1 MFDAEAA
8 GRRVVAALARR
19 DMRASA
25 VVSADDAAFALRL
38 AGVRK
43 SYRRHLWSRPHEA
56 LRGVDLELA
65 RGRVLGLAGPNG
77 SGKSTVLR
85 LVAGLEGADAGVVR
99 VLGAD
104 PRADGVQRRV
114 GYLPDDSP
122 FPAELDARSAL
133 ELLAALHDLPRAGL
147 RERGD
152 ALLDLVGLAA
162 RARTPLSAYS
172 RGMLRRFGLAQ
183 AWLCEPELVL
193 LDEPT
198 AGLDA
203 PGYAALARLFDS
215 ARARGTTVVLA
226 SHLSDDFREHADELA
241 IVLDGRIALRG
252 PCAELLREN
261 GLQDLYRRSA
271 ESSS

>member
-1 MFDAEAA
+1 M
-8 GRRVVAALARR
+8 
-19 DMRASA
+19 
-25 VVSADDAAFALRL
+25 SADDAAFALRL

-43 SYRRHLWSRPHEA
+43 SYRRHLWSRPHAA

-85 LVAGLEGADAGVVR
+85 LLASLERADAGVVR

-104 PRADGVQRRV
+104 PRANGVQRRV

-122 FPAELDARSAL
+122 FPGELDARAAL
-133 ELLAALHDLPRAGL
+133 ELLGALHAQPRAGF
-147 RERGD
+147 RERAE
-152 ALLDLVGLAA
+152 ALLELVGLAA

-183 AWLCEPELVL
+183 AWSCEPELVL

-203 PGYAALARLFDS
+203 PGYEALAKLMS
-215 ARARGTTVVLA
+215 TARARGTTVVLA

-241 IVLDGRIALRG
+241 VVLDGRIALRG
-252 PCAELLREN
+252 PCTELLRER
-261 GLQDLYRRSA
+261 GLQELYRRSA
-271 ESSS
+271 ASTP